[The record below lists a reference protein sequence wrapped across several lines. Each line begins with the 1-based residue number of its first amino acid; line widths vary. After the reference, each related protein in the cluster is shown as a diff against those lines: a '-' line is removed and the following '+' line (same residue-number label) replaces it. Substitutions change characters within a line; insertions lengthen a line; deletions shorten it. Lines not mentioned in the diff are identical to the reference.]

1 MNPLAAPEAHARAH
15 RTALSVNVNKI
26 ALLRN
31 TRHLGIPDVV
41 ALSRLALQAGAQ
53 GITVHPRPDARHIR
67 TQDVADLAALM
78 AQWPEAEYNVEGN
91 PLQNLMQILQDLA
104 SQGRAPQQATFVPDS
119 EDQFTSDHGWRFPDD
134 ADRLRPLIA
143 EAQALGIRV
152 SLFMDPIPE
161 LMAPARACGADRVEL
176 YTEAYASA
184 YGTPG
189 QAAVLTRYTA
199 AAQAAMA
206 VGLEINAGHDLN
218 RDNLTTFLR
227 AVPGVLE
234 VSIGHA
240 LIADALAL
248 GIAGAVRDYQR
259 CIQAAFAASAAAE
272 SAATLARTTTR

>member
-31 TRHLGIPDVV
+31 TRHLSIPDVV
-41 ALSRLALQAGAQ
+41 ALASQALQAGAQ

-67 TQDVADLAALM
+67 TQDVADLAVLL

-91 PLQNLMQILQDLA
+91 PLQNLMPILQDMA
-104 SQGRAPQQATFVPDS
+104 EQGRAPQQATFVPDS
-119 EDQFTSDHGWRFPDD
+119 ENQFTSDHGWRFPED
-134 ADRLRPLIA
+134 AARLRPMILQ
-143 EAQALGIRV
+143 AQALGVRV
-152 SLFMDPIPE
+152 SLFMDPTPE

-176 YTEAYASA
+176 YTEAYARA
-184 YGTPG
+184 FGTPE
-189 QAAVLTRYTA
+189 QAAVLARYTA
-199 AAQAAMA
+199 AAQAAIA

-240 LIADALAL
+240 LVADALEL
-248 GIAGAVRDYQR
+248 GIAETVRAYQR

-272 SAATLARTTTR
+272 ATLPAVWAGPR